1 MHMFKEHFAS
11 ILAASMPLT
20 SPTNNCPVLHA
31 HVQASKEKGG
41 DEDTQRKAKE
51 VQKEELEKQNRAS
64 TNSAVKHALGG
75 QARWSKWGK
84 GKTGEIPA

>member
-1 MHMFKEHFAS
+1 
-11 ILAASMPLT
+11 MPL
-20 SPTNNCPVLHA
+20 SSATNDCPIIHA
-31 HVQASKEKGG
+31 NVQASKEKGG

-75 QARWSKWGK
+75 QARWSKWTQA
-84 GKTGEIPA
+84 KTGEIPA